1 MVTHTR
7 DLCITPGG
15 SPVTIYL
22 NQNDNNF
29 SLVFN
34 LYNVVGD
41 FQIQNGSTVKLEG
54 THLKDGSTFS
64 ISGSRSGK
72 TVTINGNR
80 QITSVAGDAVA
91 EVVLTYDGKR
101 LGSANIILAIEPE
114 A

>member
-22 NQNDNNF
+22 SQNDDDF
-29 SLVFN
+29 KLVFN
-34 LYNVVGD
+34 LYNVIGD
-41 FQIQNGSTVKLEG
+41 FQIQNGTTVKLEG

-64 ISGSRSGK
+64 VSGSRSGK
-72 TVTINGNR
+72 VITINGNK
-80 QITSVAGDAVA
+80 QITSVPGDAVA
-91 EVVLTYDGKR
+91 EVVLTYNSKR